1 MVQASRL
8 ALPECASSRAK
19 VVFIVQWKVL
29 KLFLMNAKTTDSHPE
44 QPDCDLDAT
53 ATNLSAAGESDRIC
67 PISGWPVQRRPE
79 WMRVRFEQGFSIT
92 AEIIG
97 GCILLTHNRGQATL
111 EGVRKAF
118 DFTNAIIEEHF
129 GSRPYIHILDYT
141 YLGGTTLDGRRRF
154 IKRMLKRRHQTGV
167 IFYGLSPML
176 RMSTKLGKRLQ
187 MIPFDVHI
195 AKDYPDAISQ
205 AMTLLKVTDGAS
217 VDGLLPTDNS
227 LVHYRSRDGVQH
239 TILRRDDWQVDLD
252 GFRIS
257 FEIIDGRIL
266 HTVSEGFFRDTH
278 LPKLIAM
285 RDRVYRSL
293 LDPQDPH
300 YLIACFQGLRRV
312 DRRARKYY
320 LDSISAW
327 HRKMR
332 LQGYIVYGL
341 NPFMA
346 AVTNFSRFILPFP
359 VYVAKD
365 LDSALQITATETKA
379 ARGNDPLRRRPSLA
393 LGHSSKETTDPV
405 EDLLEY
411 IGNIDWERD
420 GLSLSKA
427 VKGNRAFAP
436 VYDAISVIKS
446 ELDDLLHEKL
456 QAEKAL
462 ETARDELDARV
473 RERTA
478 ELIETNR
485 RLQTEIT
492 ERREMEGA
500 LRASEKNYRNLV
512 DSVNSIILRWDA
524 EGKIVFMNPYG
535 LTFFGYDA
543 AELIGEN
550 VVGTIVPESESISQ
564 RDLRELMH
572 NIQQDPDRFRNNEN
586 ENVVRDGRRV
596 WIYWTNRAITD
607 AEGRIVEILSVGNDI
622 TGRRHMEAE
631 LRRLA
636 TTDFLTGA
644 FNRRRFFQ
652 KARQE
657 FLRHQRYGHHFAV
670 LLMDMDHFKK
680 INDTHGH
687 PVGDTVL
694 KTFVDTCHNIFRV
707 TDIFGRTGGEE
718 FSAVLPETD
727 AASAVRVAERLRD
740 RVANTRVDVG
750 TDNGP
755 IRFTVSIGL
764 TDLKEEDVTL
774 ESMIRRAD
782 KALYAAKRAGRNR
795 VMPA

>member
-1 MVQASRL
+1 MSD
-8 ALPECASSRAK
+8 K
-19 VVFIVQWKVL
+19 MI
-29 KLFLMNAKTTDSHPE
+29 DSDRDQIEGRNH
-44 QPDCDLDAT
+44 DAT
-53 ATNLSAAGESDRIC
+53 ATSYSAGGESDRIC
-67 PISGWPVQRRPE
+67 PISGWTVQRRPE
-79 WMRVRFEQGFSIT
+79 WTRVSFERGFSIT

-97 GCILLTHNRGQATL
+97 GCILLTHNRGRATI

-118 DFTNAIIEEHF
+118 DFTDAIIDEHF

-141 YLGGTTLDGRRRF
+141 HLGGTTLDGRRRF
-154 IKRMLKRRHQTGV
+154 IKRMLKRQHQTGV

-176 RMSTKLGKRLQ
+176 RMSTKLGKRFRI
-187 MIPFDVHI
+187 IPFDVYI
-195 AKDYPDAISQ
+195 ARDYTDAISQ
-205 AMTLLKVTDGAS
+205 TLTLLKEVNGLPLSDAS
-217 VDGLLPTDNS
+217 STDNS
-227 LVHYRSRDGVQH
+227 LVHYQTREGIQH
-239 TILRRDDWQVDLD
+239 TILRRDDWELNLD
-252 GFRIS
+252 GFRTR

-278 LPKLIAM
+278 LPDLIAM

-293 LDPQDPH
+293 LDPQKPH
-300 YLIACFQGLRRV
+300 YLIAGFKGLRGV

-359 VYVAKD
+359 VFVAKD
-365 LDSALQITATETKA
+365 LDSALQMARLETKA
-379 ARGNDPLRRRPSLA
+379 AIANDPSRRQPSSVS
-393 LGHSSKETTDPV
+393 GQSSLETTDPV
-405 EDLLEY
+405 EHLLEY
-411 IGNIDWERD
+411 IGSIDWERD
-420 GLSLSKA
+420 GLSFSKD
-427 VKGNRAFAP
+427 VKDNSAFAP

-446 ELDDLLHEKL
+446 DLDDLLHEKL

-492 ERREMEGA
+492 ERREMETA
-500 LRASEKNYRNLV
+500 LRSSEKNYRNLV

-535 LTFFGYDA
+535 LSFFGYE
-543 AELIGEN
+543 AEELLGKN

-564 RDLRELMH
+564 RDLAELMH
-572 NIQQDPDRFRNNEN
+572 AIQQDPDRFRNNEN

-607 AEGRIVEILSVGNDI
+607 ADGRIVEILSVGNDI

-636 TTDFLTGA
+636 TTDSLTGA

-687 PVGDTVL
+687 PAGDAVL
-694 KTFVDTCHNIFRV
+694 KTFVDTCLSVFRV

-727 AASAVRVAERLRD
+727 AANAARVAERLRNC
-740 RVANTRVDVG
+740 VMNSRVDVG
-750 TDNGP
+750 TGNGP
-755 IRFTVSIGL
+755 IRCTVSIGL
-764 TDLKEEDVTL
+764 TALKEDDVTL

-782 KALYAAKRAGRNR
+782 KALYDAKRSGRNR
-795 VMPA
+795 VMQA

>member
-1 MVQASRL
+1 M
-8 ALPECASSRAK
+8 
-19 VVFIVQWKVL
+19 
-29 KLFLMNAKTTDSHPE
+29 TDAGREKFDPPE
-44 QPDCDLDAT
+44 QTDGCDEDAT
-53 ATNLSAAGESDRIC
+53 AISLSAGDESDRIC
-67 PISGWPVQRRPE
+67 PISGWSVQRRPA
-79 WMRVRFEQGFSIT
+79 WTRVKFERGFSIT

-97 GCILLTHNRGQATL
+97 GRILLTHNRGRATL

-118 DFTNAIIEEHF
+118 DFTDAIIEEHF

-141 YLGGTTLDGRRRF
+141 HLGGTTLDGRRRF
-154 IKRMLKRRHQTGV
+154 IRRMLKRRRQTGV

-176 RMSTKLGKRLQ
+176 RMSTKLGKRLN
-187 MIPFDVHI
+187 MFPFDVHI
-195 AKDYPDAISQ
+195 AKDYPEAIAQ
-205 AMTLLKVTDGAS
+205 AMALLNETDETAS
-217 VDGLLPTDNS
+217 DSRLPKDNT
-227 LVHYRSRDGVQH
+227 LVHYRSRDGIQH
-239 TILRRDDWQVDLD
+239 TILRRAEWQLELD
-252 GFRIS
+252 GFRIA

-293 LDPQDPH
+293 LEPQDPH
-300 YLIACFQGLRRV
+300 YIIAGFQGLSRV
-312 DRRARKYY
+312 GRRARKYY

-332 LQGYIVYGL
+332 LQGYIAYGL

-346 AVTNFSRFILPFP
+346 AVANFSRFILPFP
-359 VYVAKD
+359 VHVAKD
-365 LDSALQITATETKA
+365 LDSALQITAMETKA
-379 ARGNDPLRRRPSLA
+379 ARGNDAPRRKTSLIS
-393 LGHSSKETTDPV
+393 GHGARETTDPV
-405 EDLLEY
+405 EHLLEY
-411 IGNIDWERD
+411 IGSIDWERD

-427 VKGNRAFAP
+427 VKANGTFAP

-456 QAEKAL
+456 HAEKAL

-535 LTFFGYDA
+535 LKFFGYEA
-543 AELIGEN
+543 EELIGEN
-550 VVGTIVPESESISQ
+550 VVGSIVPESESISQ
-564 RDLRELMH
+564 RDLADLMH
-572 NIQQDPDRFRNNEN
+572 QIQEDPDRFRNNEN

-687 PVGDTVL
+687 PAGDTVL

-727 AASAVRVAERLRD
+727 AANAVRVAERLRD

-750 TDNGP
+750 TDNSP

-782 KALYAAKRAGRNR
+782 KALYDAKRAGRNR
-795 VMPA
+795 VMQT

>member
-1 MVQASRL
+1 M
-8 ALPECASSRAK
+8 
-19 VVFIVQWKVL
+19 
-29 KLFLMNAKTTDSHPE
+29 TDPGREKFDPPE
-44 QPDCDLDAT
+44 QTDGYDHDAT
-53 ATNLSAAGESDRIC
+53 AISLSAGDESDKIC
-67 PISGWPVQRRPE
+67 PISGWTVQRRPA
-79 WMRVRFEQGFSIT
+79 WTRVKFERGFSIT

-97 GCILLTHNRGQATL
+97 GCILLTHNRGRATL
-111 EGVRKAF
+111 AGVRKAF
-118 DFTNAIIEEHF
+118 DFTDAIIEEHF

-141 YLGGTTLDGRRRF
+141 HLGGTTLDGRRRF

-176 RMSTKLGKRLQ
+176 RMSTKLGKRLN

-195 AKDYPDAISQ
+195 AKDYPDAIGQ
-205 AMTLLKVTDGAS
+205 AMALLNETNAISSGS
-217 VDGLLPTDNS
+217 HLPKDNT
-227 LVHYRSRDGVQH
+227 LVHYRSRDGIQH
-239 TILRRDDWQVDLD
+239 TILRRSDWQLDLD
-252 GFRIS
+252 GFRIA

-293 LDPQDPH
+293 LEPQDPH
-300 YLIACFQGLRRV
+300 YIIAGFQGLRGV

-346 AVTNFSRFILPFP
+346 AVANFSRFILPFP
-359 VYVAKD
+359 VHVAKE
-365 LDSALQITATETKA
+365 LDSALRITATETKT
-379 ARGNDPLRRRPSLA
+379 ARGNDTPRRKRSLIS
-393 LGHSSKETTDPV
+393 GHGARETTDPV
-405 EDLLEY
+405 EHLLEY
-411 IGNIDWERD
+411 IGSIDWESD

-427 VKGNRAFAP
+427 VKANSAFAP

-492 ERREMEGA
+492 ERREMEAA

-535 LTFFGYDA
+535 LNFFGYEA
-543 AELIGEN
+543 EELIGEN
-550 VVGTIVPESESISQ
+550 VVGSIVPESESISQ
-564 RDLRELMH
+564 RDLADLMH
-572 NIQQDPDRFRNNEN
+572 KIQQDPDRFRNNEN

-607 AEGRIVEILSVGNDI
+607 VEGRIVEILSVGNDI

-727 AASAVRVAERLRD
+727 AANAVRVAERLRD

-750 TDNGP
+750 TDSSP

-774 ESMIRRAD
+774 DAMIRRAD

-795 VMPA
+795 VMQA